1 MCIADKNAF
10 RVFWST
16 EGAAAEGGGGC
27 PEGGEE
33 GGEGA
38 SCHTLVAPDEH
49 TKRQWVSTIAKAVA
63 SLDRTDQPT
72 NQQSRQAGLSANEKP
87 AQPATPPKVR
97 GGIGR
102 KIFLLGFES
111 NRHKMSKGRI
121 SIF

>member
-33 GGEGA
+33 GEGA

-102 KIFLLGFES
+102 KIFLRL
-111 NRHKMSKGRI
+111 
-121 SIF
+121 

>member
-10 RVFWST
+10 RVFWSN

-63 SLDRTDQPT
+63 SLDRTDQPA
-72 NQQSRQAGLSANEKP
+72 NQQARQAGLSANEKP
-87 AQPATPPKVR
+87 APPATPPKVR
-97 GGIGR
+97 GRIGR
-102 KIFLLGFES
+102 KKDFLGFES
-111 NRHKMSKGRI
+111 NRHNIRCVRD
-121 SIF
+121 

>member
-1 MCIADKNAF
+1 VYIADKNAF

-63 SLDRTDQPT
+63 SLDRTDQPANQQSRQAGLSA

-97 GGIGR
+97 GRIGR
-102 KIFLLGFES
+102 KRFLRLW
-111 NRHKMSKGRI
+111 I
-121 SIF
+121 QQA